1 MRKDKNEVICQSPIT
16 NRISHHSLQIVQL
29 KNKDLKKNV
38 HCHNDLINMLCVD
51 MELFFVLVSLFG
63 LCASLEI
70 SFLSE
75 IFWTEKVRGVSDP
88 VQCNNRLML
97 KEETMIL

>member
-1 MRKDKNEVICQSPIT
+1 
-16 NRISHHSLQIVQL
+16 
-29 KNKDLKKNV
+29 
-38 HCHNDLINMLCVD
+38 MLCVD
-51 MELFFVLVSLFG
+51 MELFFVLVGLFG

-97 KEETMIL
+97 KEETLSNNNDFIFSSLFLSCLVYFVYLVPACKWATN